1 MAEATKP
8 VEETKKRDWADDD
21 DGQDDED
28 VEIGG
33 SSVAQIGAAR
43 KIDGDDAKDGSSETV
58 VQAKKPLPKAKPRSQ
73 RARNIHGDFVVT
85 TINIKEREIVIPKTE
100 EEEEEEEES
109 EEESEEEQKPEAEP
123 EEEVKKGKYRLK

>member
-43 KIDGDDAKDGSSETV
+43 KIDAVAADYQPRLAGVTDPAERQALLREADGKMIALVERDGLSVDEYNGISVAVQQNPALRQRV
-58 VQAKKPLPKAKPRSQ
+58 VDMLARSQ
-73 RARNIHGDFVVT
+73 G
-85 TINIKEREIVIPKTE
+85 
-100 EEEEEEEES
+100 
-109 EEESEEEQKPEAEP
+109 
-123 EEEVKKGKYRLK
+123 G